1 MECAEAT
8 RPETRKFVL
17 EGLLSEKESIDNYAR
32 AFHIIEAELGFLYDF
47 FFTNLYIFG
56 SVFYNLMILFGK
68 TSTEVPDLVL
78 VKREIVSCLLKYN
91 EGDPLTNGRS
101 ALNRH
106 GVLGKFSWTLED
118 HSQTGIMLVWHIA
131 TEYCSMPF
139 SSEQEGG
146 GANMPVWHQIYC
158 CLRTKKI
165 VVPCNQEIATTLS
178 RYCTYL
184 MSSVPDLLPG
194 NSADTSFT
202 LERVLWEAKLKL
214 GKRKPCKKTYL
225 ETIQDSKSSSN
236 EDIKTTHDSRC
247 NNEDITTVHDNND
260 NTTDG
265 MTICD
270 SSPNTTKDE
279 ITIVQDSSD
288 NNADNTVLHNSS
300 ANNAKDSI
308 FIQGLKLGRQLD
320 EMEDEARWSLLAEFW
335 AETIIYISPSDNA
348 KVHMERISGLSSP
361 TQASWTVTGSK
372 SLEISCNAIV
382 LGFCIHSLSLCCDLF
397 AQTCI
402 LVRV

>member
-1 MECAEAT
+1 
-8 RPETRKFVL
+8 
-17 EGLLSEKESIDNYAR
+17 
-32 AFHIIEAELGFLYDF
+32 
-47 FFTNLYIFG
+47 
-56 SVFYNLMILFGK
+56 MILFGK

-106 GVLGKFSWTLED
+106 GVLGKLSWTLED

-139 SSEQEGG
+139 SSEQEEGG

-158 CLRTKKI
+158 CLRKKKI

-348 KVHMERISGLSSP
+348 KVHMERL
-361 TQASWTVTGSK
+361 
-372 SLEISCNAIV
+372 
-382 LGFCIHSLSLCCDLF
+382 
-397 AQTCI
+397 AQGGEFLTHIWALLTHAGI
-402 LVRV
+402 LDRHGKQIPGDIM